1 MKRPSVNG
9 CENIAVLMLLEETSP
24 VSILRLLKSSHFLFV
39 NYLLG
44 KSGKLCAPCKYFT
57 HMYVGYIFSYSFCFH
72 LCLTV
77 PITFILFFSS
87 SPSLPCHYFLLYPH
101 FHFVILIYFSI
112 FILILSSSPSLPT
125 YFVHLPPLSR
135 LRYSDMWCHILW

>member
-24 VSILRLLKSSHFLFV
+24 LSILRLLKSSHFLFV

-44 KSGKLCAPCKYFT
+44 KSGKLYAPCKYFA
-57 HMYVGYIFSYSFCFH
+57 HMCVGCIFSYSFFFH
-72 LCLTV
+72 LRLN
-77 PITFILFFSS
+77 ILLTFISFFSS
-87 SPSLPCHYFLLYPH
+87 SPSQPCHYFLLYPH
-101 FHFVILIYFSI
+101 FQFVILIYYFI
-112 FILILSSSPSLPT
+112 FILILSSSPSLPI